1 MRGAKRYEELAW
13 FAVLAVFS
21 ALVLAGQ
28 TNITTKAAAPGRV
41 VLYAGA
47 GPELMQFDVDVDNA
61 TMIKR
66 GSVTLPD
73 NVQEAWPSPSRKFL
87 YVTWSNGVT
96 GSIVPPGQKS
106 PHGLT
111 AFRIDPAT
119 GALHPHGEPI
129 SLAERSVFTTT
140 DMDGTH
146 IIVAYND
153 PSGVTVHTI
162 KPDGT
167 LGSPVPPGGPL
178 DVGIYAHQVR
188 MDPSNQAVILV
199 TRGNGPTATKPEDP
213 GAIKIFNYKDGV
225 LTNRLSVAPGGGFN
239 FQVRHLDFHPSGRWD
254 FVTLER
260 QNKLYVFRRS
270 PDGTLGDSPL
280 FMKGSFAEPSSG
292 RRGQAVS
299 TIHVHPNG
307 RFVYLANRA
316 SSMVDFEG
324 TSVFAGGENSIAV
337 FSINQ
342 ETGEP
347 TLIQNVDTHGIHP
360 RTFSLDAGG
369 KILVVANM
377 MSVPARTEKGVSVVP
392 ACLSVFRVGSDGKL
406 DFARKYDIETGR
418 TRTLFWSGL
427 VSLP

>member
-1 MRGAKRYEELAW
+1 MRGVKRYGRFAL
-13 FAVLAVFS
+13 FAVLSVLS

-28 TNITTKAAAPGRV
+28 TKTNLKAAGPARV
-41 VLYAGA
+41 VLYAA
-47 GPELMQFDVDVDNA
+47 SGPELMQFDVDVDNA
-61 TMIKR
+61 TLIKR
-66 GSVTLPD
+66 GSVSLPD

-106 PHGLT
+106 PHGLS

-129 SLAERSVFTTT
+129 SLPERSVFATT

-153 PSGVTVHTI
+153 PSAVTVHTI

-213 GAIKIFNYKDGV
+213 GAIKIFNYKNGV

-270 PDGTLGDSPL
+270 PDGTLDDSPL
-280 FMKGSFAEPSSG
+280 FMKDSLAEPASG
-292 RRGQAVS
+292 RGQAVS

-316 SSMVDFEG
+316 SGMVDFDG
-324 TSVFAGGENSIAV
+324 KRVFAGGENSIAV

-347 TLIQNVDTHGIHP
+347 TLIQNADTHGIHP
-360 RTFSLDAGG
+360 RTFSLDASG
-369 KILVVANM
+369 KTLVVANM
-377 MSVPARTEKGVSVVP
+377 MSVPVRTEKGVTILP
-392 ACLSVFRVGSDGKL
+392 ACLSVFRVKSDGKL
-406 DFARKYDIETGR
+406 DFAHKYDIETGG

>member
-1 MRGAKRYEELAW
+1 MG
-13 FAVLAVFS
+13 S
-21 ALVLAGQ
+21 
-28 TNITTKAAAPGRV
+28 TT
-41 VLYAGA
+41 
-47 GPELMQFDVDVDNA
+47 
-61 TMIKR
+61 
-66 GSVTLPD
+66 
-73 NVQEAWPSPSRKFL
+73 

-96 GSIVPPGQKS
+96 GSTVPPGQKS

-129 SLAERSVFTTT
+129 SLAERSVFMTT

-153 PSGVTVHTI
+153 PSAVTVHTI
-162 KPDGT
+162 KTDGT

-199 TRGNGPTATKPEDP
+199 TRGNGPTATKPEEP
-213 GAIKIFNYKDGV
+213 GAIKIFNYKDAI

-270 PDGTLGDSPL
+270 PDGTLGDNPL
-280 FMKGSFAEPSSG
+280 FMKDSLTEPVSV

-307 RFVYLANRA
+307 RFVYVANRA

-324 TSVFAGGENSIAV
+324 KRVFVGGENSIAV

-347 TLIQNVDTHGIHP
+347 TLIQNADTHGIHP
-360 RTFSLDAGG
+360 RTFSLDASS

-377 MSVPARTEKGVSVVP
+377 MSVSVRTEKGVSVVP

-406 DFARKYDIETGR
+406 DFARKYDIETGG
-418 TRTLFWSGL
+418 TRTLFWTGL
-427 VSLP
+427 VSLL

>member
-61 TMIKR
+61 TLIKR

-119 GALHPHGEPI
+119 GALRPHGEPI

-153 PSGVTVHTI
+153 PSAVTVHTI

-199 TRGNGPTATKPEDP
+199 TRGNGPSATKPEDP
-213 GAIKIFNYKDGV
+213 GAIKIFNYKNGV

-280 FMKGSFAEPSSG
+280 FMKDSLAEPRSG

-307 RFVYLANRA
+307 RFVYVANRA
-316 SSMVDFEG
+316 SGTVDFEG
-324 TSVFAGGENSIAV
+324 KRVFAGGENSIAV

-347 TLIQNVDTHGIHP
+347 TLIQNADTHGFHP
-360 RTFSLDAGG
+360 RTFSLDASG
-369 KILVVANM
+369 KVLVVANM
-377 MSVPARTEKGVSVVP
+377 NSLPVRAEKGVSVVA

-406 DFARKYDIETGR
+406 DFVRKYDIETGG
-418 TRTLFWSGL
+418 TRTLFWTGF